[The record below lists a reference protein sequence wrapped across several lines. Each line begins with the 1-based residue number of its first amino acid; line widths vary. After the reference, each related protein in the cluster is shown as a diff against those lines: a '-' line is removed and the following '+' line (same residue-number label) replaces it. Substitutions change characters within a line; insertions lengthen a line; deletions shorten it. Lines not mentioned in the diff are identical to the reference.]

1 MKTYLSFLAVGVLLC
16 INAFSQN
23 SNAPS
28 IVGTWQFVSGTY
40 KTNNNVV
47 TRDSSTFAHYKVIT
61 PNWFMYSAFIKGAD
75 TLYGSTA
82 GTLTFNGKEMTHT
95 AKYSTAKSRIGVT
108 ATYTVEVKGNLL
120 YQKGKLGDTELNEI
134 WVKLY

>member
-1 MKTYLSFLAVGVLLC
+1 MKTYISFLAVLLS
-16 INAFSQN
+16 IKAFTQN
-23 SNAPS
+23 KNTSP

-75 TLYGSTA
+75 TLYASTA
-82 GTLTFNGKEMTHT
+82 GTLTYNGKEMTHT
-95 AKYSTAKSRIGVT
+95 AKYSSSKGRIGVT

-120 YQKGKLGDTELNEI
+120 YQKGKLGNTEVSEI